1 MPEETTPG
9 RATEYLANE
18 RTFLAWLRTCIALMG
33 LGFVVSRF
41 SLFLREFS
49 IITKVQQQPGESPAH
64 SLSTL
69 LGMAMIVLGVVL
81 LVYSLSNYVK
91 AQRAIAAGQYAPKN
105 NIMYVATAGL
115 AVFGA
120 IVIFYLLLVSA

>member
-1 MPEETTPG
+1 
-9 RATEYLANE
+9 
-18 RTFLAWLRTCIALMG
+18 MG